1 MDNASSAIRFALIAV
16 AGVLLFNWFFK
27 PKADVESSGI
37 EYPAVVVPATR
48 SAYEYCRIETED
60 YRAQFTSRGAT
71 LKRFALLREKYIKDG
86 ETHDLS
92 TTPQPGAVPGTPE
105 EEDPKA
111 AAHLDPGTVHEFRQ
125 QLFVQFR
132 NPTAPGASKDANW
145 NVAYDSVD
153 WKIEQSEPNSCRFT
167 YRDASVALE
176 KVIKPAGRPYELSVT
191 STITNLASETK
202 AHAVSVDT
210 IDWWLD
216 RDVEGGMFRVS
227 PYVTTV
233 VCVENN
239 GTAHRLLPDRFEPE
253 DFSDPEFAATGKYRW
268 YQPAGSPEFAAVS
281 NAYFSH
287 VLVPVNAPVQPVCQV
302 QVEKRGQG
310 TAEPGA
316 FYRARLAYPVT
327 QLEPQQSATYE
338 VLTFVGPKER
348 NLLSAAG
355 GEEHDLSE
363 VIDLGFF
370 ASIAKVL
377 VSFLVKVHSIIPN
390 WGVAIIVLTVCARVL
405 LFPLAVPGIR
415 TMIKMRE
422 LKPEMDVI
430 NEKYKD
436 DVRAKGLAQMEL
448 WRKHGLSPFDQV
460 KGCLPQL
467 ATMPVWFALYT
478 TLQTAVELYNIPFL
492 WFPDLSEPDPY
503 FILPFIIGGTYFIQQ
518 KIMPFQGDPAQ
529 RKMMMYMMPAM
540 FTVFML
546 FLPAGLGVYM
556 FTNSVLAI
564 VQQQAVEMHARN
576 SVDKGRMEVS
586 VSSSSNKK
594 GGGGAGGKTGG
605 DQSKDNDKPAQ
616 LGASS
621 KSGSVPPKG
630 TRA

>member
-1 MDNASSAIRFALIAV
+1 MDNAASVLKFALIAV
-16 AGVLLFNWFFK
+16 AGVLLFNWLSQ
-27 PKADVESSGI
+27 PTGGPESNGI
-37 EYPAVVVPATR
+37 EYPTVVVPETR
-48 SAYEYCRIETED
+48 AAYEYCSIQTED
-60 YRAQFTSRGAT
+60 FRAQFTTRGAT
-71 LKRFALLREKYIKDG
+71 LKRYELLREKYAKG
-86 ETHDLS
+86 GVRPDLS
-92 TTPQPGAVPGTPE
+92 TTPQPGATPGTPE

-111 AAHLDPGTVHEFRQ
+111 ASHLDPGTVHEFRQ

-132 NPTAPGASKDANW
+132 SPTAPGARQDANW
-145 NVAYDSVD
+145 NVPFDSVD
-153 WKIEQSEPNSCRFT
+153 WKLQPAPAGHCKFT
-167 YRDASVALE
+167 FRNDEVELE
-176 KVIKPAGRPYELSVT
+176 KNIAPTGRPYELTVT
-191 STITNLASETK
+191 TKITNLASTPK
-202 AHAVSVDT
+202 QHAVSIDT
-210 IDWWLD
+210 VDWWLD
-216 RDVEGGMFRVS
+216 KDVQGGMFRVS

-233 VCVENN
+233 VCAEHQ
-239 GTAHRLLPDRFEPE
+239 GEAHRLLPEEFDPE
-253 DFSDPEFAATGKYRW
+253 NYSDPEFAAAGNYRW
-268 YQPAGSPEFAAVS
+268 FQAPGTPEFTAVS

-287 VLVPVNAPVQPVCQV
+287 ALVPVSAPNTPVCQL
-302 QVEKRGQG
+302 QVEKRGQAS
-310 TAEPGA
+310 AEPGA
-316 FYRARLAYPVT
+316 FYRARLSYPLT
-327 QLEPQQSATYE
+327 TLEPSQSATYE
-338 VLTFVGPKER
+338 VLSFVGPKER
-348 NLLSAAG
+348 DVLAAAG
-355 GEEHDLSE
+355 GPEHDLSE

-377 VSFLVKVHSIIPN
+377 VSFLLKVYSVIPN
-390 WGVAIIVLTVCARVL
+390 WGVAIIVLTLTARIL
-405 LFPLAVPGIR
+405 LFPLALPGIR

-448 WRKHGLSPFDQV
+448 WRKHGMSPFDQV

-503 FILPFIIGGTYFIQQ
+503 FILPFVIGGTYFIQQ

-564 VQQQAVEMHARN
+564 VQQQAVEQHAK
-576 SVDKGRMEVS
+576 SSLDKGKVEVN
-586 VSSSSNKK
+586 VRPSSPTQK
-594 GGGGAGGKTGG
+594 
-605 DQSKDNDKPAQ
+605 
-616 LGASS
+616 S
-621 KSGSVPPKG
+621 KSLTSGPKSG
-630 TRA
+630 TAKTKGNSA